1 MTTGTGRGD
10 VFAFRRY
17 EDSSLSY
24 TGIESHQGL
33 RRYGLLLTV
42 ASGED
47 GGVMFGGDVE
57 WCVEG
62 PAGGFGGALLFRV
75 SWWWSGCRQSVVT
88 SVMAA
93 RVEDS
98 STMALPAA

>member
-1 MTTGTGRGD
+1 M
-10 VFAFRRY
+10 
-17 EDSSLSY
+17 
-24 TGIESHQGL
+24 
-33 RRYGLLLTV
+33 LTV

-47 GGVMFGGDVE
+47 EGVMVGDDVE

-62 PAGGFGGALLFRV
+62 PAGGFGGALVFGV
-75 SWWWSGCRQSVVT
+75 SWWCSGCRQSVVT